1 MIKQYGLIMCF
12 LLFASCKAELQS
24 STYGFGEPYPSVF
37 WEYVDGCRQHHYSD
51 VGYFRYHRCSDLN
64 CNFYRL
70 DVWFSKKLD
79 EADSDARRIELISEL
94 IKLNFQNSVEKID
107 IGDFSQKKYGPEEG
121 KKLYEDGKKLYQECW
136 GN

>member
-1 MIKQYGLIMCF
+1 MIKKYNLIMCF

-24 STYGFGEPYPSVF
+24 STYGFGEPYPGVF
-37 WEYVDGCRQHHYSD
+37 WEYCDGLKNHHSNVNYVS
-51 VGYFRYHRCSDLN
+51 YHKCSDLN

-79 EADSDARRIELISEL
+79 EADNHKRRIELVSEL
-94 IKLNFQNSVEKID
+94 IKLNKHDFTEKID
-107 IGDFSQKKYGPEEG
+107 ILAFSQKKYGPEEG
-121 KKLYEDGKKLYQECW
+121 KKMYEDGEKLYEESW